1 MYHPL
6 RFIMDDASSIMAI
19 ADILPTRVRRSLVE
33 VGRGVNIARR
43 RRKLTAAMM
52 AERIGV
58 TRQTFR
64 RVEQGDPTVAMG
76 TYLMAL
82 FVLGLEWGG
91 LERSTD
97 PQADETGTALEIANL
112 PRKVRPKRTPQPK

>member
-1 MYHPL
+1 MPTTG
-6 RFIMDDASSIMAI
+6 
-19 ADILPTRVRRSLVE
+19 ILPIRVRRSLVV

-82 FVLGLEWGG
+82 FVLGLDWGG

-112 PRKVRPKRTPQPK
+112 PTKVRPKRTPQPK